1 MQRRTI
7 IPAKSTRNGFT
18 LIELLVVIAII
29 AVLIALLLPAVQQ
42 AREAAR
48 TMQCKN
54 HLKQLALACH
64 NFESTYGG
72 LPPIDLSRGW
82 ASWAVLILPY
92 LDQQATYSNW
102 DTKKR
107 YVVHGGSMVGGSFVY
122 DPWKAGVELPVFYCP
137 TIRSPNQFPEGQS
150 FGNDP
155 SCSNGLSLA
164 PGQLSAGDPLTVPRG
179 PSGHSDYVLNAGTFW
194 VDPAILADVT
204 KLNGPAQRV
213 IDPATGKPADCGSAT
228 GCTGGGSSSDLGP
241 PCGCV
246 CPISFKYSSGLKD
259 ITDGTSNTLL
269 LGEKY
274 TNAFMIDL
282 NPTTGCSTQRWTE
295 STLLAAYG
303 WDGVM
308 RFAGKDYPIVT
319 NPRLQLPAGNC
330 FIAQTSFGSWHP
342 AGFAQF
348 AMADGSVRLLSRSI
362 DNGTGGNEGVYGAL
376 ATRSGGEVVSSG
388 D

>member
-1 MQRRTI
+1 MLRKVIISRR
-7 IPAKSTRNGFT
+7 SVRRGFT

-29 AVLIALLLPAVQQ
+29 GVLVALLLPAVQQ

-72 LPPIDLSRGW
+72 LPPIDLSQGW
-82 ASWAVLILPY
+82 ASWAVMILPY
-92 LDQQATYSNW
+92 LDQQPTYNNW

-107 YVVHGGSMVGGSFVY
+107 YVVHGGSIVGGAFVY

-137 TIRSPNQFPEGQS
+137 SIRRPNEFPEGQS

-155 SCSNGLSLA
+155 SCSNGIPIA
-164 PGQLSAGDPLTVPRG
+164 TGQMTAGIALTVPRG
-179 PSGHSDYVLNAGTFW
+179 PTGHSDYVINAGTLF
-194 VDPAILADVT
+194 VNLGDANSMLTI
-204 KLNGPAQRV
+204 NGPFQRAF
-213 IDPATGKPADCGSAT
+213 DPSTGKPANCAAST
-228 GCTGGGSSSDLGP
+228 GCSGAGSTSDLGP
-241 PCGCV
+241 PCGCS
-246 CPISFKYSSGLKD
+246 CTIGFKFNQGLKD

-274 TNAFMIDL
+274 LNAWMVDWD
-282 NPTTGCSTQRWTE
+282 PATGCSSQRWTE
-295 STLLAAYG
+295 STLLTAYG

-308 RFAGKDYPIVT
+308 RYAGKSYPILT
-319 NPRLQLPAGNC
+319 NPRLQLPAGDC
-330 FIAQTSFGSWHP
+330 TLGQTTFGSWHP

-362 DNGTGGNEGVYGAL
+362 DNGSGGNEGVYGAL
-376 ATRSGGEVVSSG
+376 ATRAGGEVVSA